1 MTSKAIQC
9 DIFCDNS
16 RKRFPFFR
24 LPRKKISFFQ
34 TPFSDFR
41 SGCPKKPSS
50 WNGKLGPFDFIL
62 FKRKTWPACI
72 SRQFCV
78 FCRRTIDKVNIELQR
93 RRRGRNYS
101 HFGFLLGPN
110 FGTYRNMSVNMFP
123 MRLCHFFAFCFLVL
137 VTAEAR
143 QTSFPQVMI
152 GKRMFP
158 IFLIIKKNCINVW
171 LIAGKVS
178 AEEMCFD
185 FKIETCHRWLFWNGI
200 VSLFLLSISYRAL
213 FRLPDVFCPPWW
225 GIWRGDNINVIIKV
239 TISSLFANTMMI
251 MVIKD
256 FQPLGNPSKTT

>member
-50 WNGKLGPFDFIL
+50 SNGKLGPLDFIFFQTENLAGLNCTAILCLLSQNYWQGQHWTAVKKKRPQL
-62 FKRKTWPACI
+62 FSNW
-72 SRQFCV
+72 V
-78 FCRRTIDKVNIELQR
+78 L
-93 RRRGRNYS
+93 
-101 HFGFLLGPN
+101 
-110 FGTYRNMSVNMFP
+110 FGTIGNRNMSVNMFP
-123 MRLCHFFAFCFLVL
+123 MRLCHFFC
-137 VTAEAR
+137 
-143 QTSFPQVMI
+143 
-152 GKRMFP
+152 
-158 IFLIIKKNCINVW
+158 
-171 LIAGKVS
+171 
-178 AEEMCFD
+178 
-185 FKIETCHRWLFWNGI
+185 
-200 VSLFLLSISYRAL
+200 FLLSCSCSCRGWSQTDFFSPSDDWEENVSNISDNKKKLYQCLTNCWQSQCRRNVFWFQNWNMSPLIVLKWDCVAFSPFYFL
-213 FRLPDVFCPPWW
+213 SRTFPPARRFCPPWW

-256 FQPLGNPSKTT
+256 FQTLGNPSKTT